1 MAGTIIGETKRK
13 AKKRPKDA
21 QLAGIKKRERV
32 SLFHGRKL
40 FHPSNVARM
49 QIVRF
54 NSNGGSR
61 TSITCQRNILFYSRG

>member
-13 AKKRPKDA
+13 AKKRPKDT
-21 QLAGIKKRERV
+21 QLVGIKKRERV
-32 SLFHGRKL
+32 SPFRGRKL
-40 FHPSNVARM
+40 FHLSNVSRM

-61 TSITCQRNILFYSRG
+61 TNITCQRNVPFYSRG